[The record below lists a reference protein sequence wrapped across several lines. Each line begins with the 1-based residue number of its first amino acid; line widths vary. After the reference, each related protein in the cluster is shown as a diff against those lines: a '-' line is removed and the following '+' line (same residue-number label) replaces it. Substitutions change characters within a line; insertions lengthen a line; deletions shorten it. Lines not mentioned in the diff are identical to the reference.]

1 MNGSPNQLS
10 FLPDDYLE
18 RKSRR
23 RTNAICAS
31 LFVVVSLALGA
42 AFTLDQRANRQVQ
55 AREDQVDQRYAE
67 AAKRIGQVEQM
78 QEKQRQLARQAELSA
93 SLLEK
98 VPRSFILAQITNALP
113 AGVSL
118 LEFKLES
125 KVRADPAPAARTAFE
140 QRKAEVDSQKKN
152 ASPPPPEPRRYD
164 VTMKLAGV
172 AETDVQ
178 VAQFINKLSQ
188 SPLLRDVNLLVS
200 DQYTQGEDKLRRF
213 ELEMVLRPEAEAG
226 GDPLRQ
232 NKTAAVEMEAMP

>member
-1 MNGSPNQLS
+1 MNASPNQLS

-18 RKSRR
+18 RKARR
-23 RTNAICAS
+23 RTNVICAS

-55 AREDQVDQRYAE
+55 AREAEVDQRYAE
-67 AAKRIGQVEQM
+67 AAKRIVQVEQM

-125 KVRADPAPAARTAFE
+125 KVRTDPTTPARTAFE
-140 QRKAEVDSQKKN
+140 QRKAEVESQKKN
-152 ASPPPPEPRRYD
+152 ASPPPPEPKRYD

-172 AETDVQ
+172 AQTDVQ
-178 VAQFINKLSQ
+178 VAQFINKLAQ
-188 SPLLRDVNLLVS
+188 SPLLEDVNLLVS
-200 DQYTQGEDKLRRF
+200 DQYTQGDDKLRRF
-213 ELEMVLRPEAEAG
+213 ELEMMLRPEAEVST
-226 GDPLRQ
+226 DLLRQ
-232 NKTAAVEMEAMP
+232 NRTASVEVERLP

>member
-1 MNGSPNQLS
+1 MNDSPNQLS

-18 RKSRR
+18 LKARR
-23 RTNAICAS
+23 RTNVICAS

-42 AFTLDQRANRQVQ
+42 AFTLDQRANRQVE
-55 AREDQVDQRYAE
+55 AREAEVDQRYAE
-67 AAKRIGQVEQM
+67 AAKRIVQVEQM
-78 QEKQRQLARQAELSA
+78 QVKQRQLARQAELSA

-98 VPRSFILAQITNALP
+98 VPRSFILAQITNSLP

-125 KVRADPAPAARTAFE
+125 KVRATPPQPARTAFE
-140 QRKAEVDSQKKN
+140 QRKADVEAQKKS
-152 ASPPPPEPRRYD
+152 AAPPPPEPKRYD
-164 VTMKLAGV
+164 VMMKLAGV

-188 SPLLRDVNLLVS
+188 SPLLREVNLLVS

-213 ELEMVLRPEAEAG
+213 ELEMTLRPEAQATP
-226 GDPLRQ
+226 DLLRQ
-232 NKTAAVEMEAMP
+232 NRTAAVELEKTP

>member
-1 MNGSPNQLS
+1 MNVSPNQLS

-23 RTNAICAS
+23 RTNVICAS

-42 AFTLDQRANRQVQ
+42 AFALDQRANRQVQ
-55 AREDQVDQRYAE
+55 SREDQINQRYAE
-67 AAKRIGQVEQM
+67 AAKRIVQVEQM

-125 KVRADPAPAARTAFE
+125 KVRAAPAAPARTAFE
-140 QRKAEVDSQKKN
+140 QRKAEVDAKKKS
-152 ASPPPPEPRRYD
+152 ASPPPPEPKRYD

-172 AETDVQ
+172 AQTDVQ

-188 SPLLRDVNLLVS
+188 SALLKDVNLLVS
-200 DQYTQGEDKLRRF
+200 DQYTQGDDKLRRF
-213 ELEMVLRPEAEAG
+213 ELEMSLRTDAEATV
-226 GDPLRQ
+226 DLTRQ
-232 NKTAAVEMEAMP
+232 NRTAAVEVEARP